1 MRTIKLLC
9 FKIMNKIEYFTKF
22 VALSLLISASVLI
35 VVKAIGIPD
44 AYQIMGAYLR
54 VDGDS
59 LSLLLWFSALLV
71 LEAIFIACRIYLGYC
86 LYNDKSLPAWKFYLI
101 TILIAL
107 SGFYLTG
114 LTLAILAVGLRLRNN
129 LNAAKT

>member
-1 MRTIKLLC
+1 
-9 FKIMNKIEYFTKF
+9 MNKIEYFTKF

-71 LEAIFIACRIYLGYC
+71 LEAISLHAVFILAIACTMINRFPHGSFI
-86 LYNDKSLPAWKFYLI
+86 
-101 TILIAL
+101 
-107 SGFYLTG
+107 
-114 LTLAILAVGLRLRNN
+114 
-129 LNAAKT
+129 